1 MITARI
7 ETQGRVVYALRE
19 GELYREMKGDPF
31 SGMEKT
37 ERVYAPE
44 EIRLLAPVQPSKIL
58 AVGKNYAAHARE
70 FDGEPPASPIIFMKP
85 STCVIGPEE
94 TIVRPRI
101 SQRVDY
107 EGELAL
113 VVGKLARNVK
123 PEDFAQYVLGYTIL
137 NDVTAR
143 DLQRQ
148 DGQWTRGKGFDTFA
162 PIGPVITDEVDP
174 SNLRIITRL
183 NGKTVQD
190 SNTSRFLFSLGEIF
204 SFVTRFTTLLPGDVV
219 TTGTPE
225 GVGGMADGDVV
236 EVCIEGIGTLRNVVK
251 DEIL

>member
-7 ETQGRVVYALRE
+7 ETQGRAVYALRE

-113 VVGKLARNVK
+113 VVGKRARNVK

-174 SNLRIITRL
+174 SHLRITTRL

>member
-7 ETQGRVVYALRE
+7 ETQGRAVYALRE

-113 VVGKLARNVK
+113 VVGKRARNVK

-174 SNLRIITRL
+174 SNLRITTRL

-204 SFVTRFTTLLPGDVV
+204 AFVTRFTTLLPGDVV

>member
-7 ETQGRVVYALRE
+7 ETQGRAVYALRE

-85 STCVIGPEE
+85 STCVIGPDE

-174 SNLRIITRL
+174 SHLRITTRL

>member
-7 ETQGRVVYALRE
+7 ETQGRAVYALRE

-37 ERVYAPE
+37 ERVYSADE
-44 EIRLLAPVQPSKIL
+44 VRLLAPVQPSKIL

-70 FDGEPPASPIIFMKP
+70 FDGEPPKSPIIFMKP

-174 SNLRIITRL
+174 SHLRITTRL

-204 SFVTRFTTLLPGDVV
+204 AFVTRFTTLLPGDVV

>member
-7 ETQGRVVYALRE
+7 ETKGRVVYALRE

-44 EIRLLAPVQPSKIL
+44 EVRLLAPVQPSKIL

-70 FDGEPPASPIIFMKP
+70 FDGEPPTFPIIFMKP

-113 VVGKLARNVK
+113 VVGKRARNVK

-174 SNLRIITRL
+174 SHLRITTRL

-190 SNTSRFLFSLGEIF
+190 SNTSRFLFPLGEIF
-204 SFVTRFTTLLPGDVV
+204 AFVTRFTTLLPGDVV

>member
-7 ETQGRVVYALRE
+7 ETQGRAVYALRE

-70 FDGEPPASPIIFMKP
+70 FDGEPPASSIIFMKP

-113 VVGKLARNVK
+113 VVGKRARNVK
-123 PEDFAQYVLGYTIL
+123 PEDYAQYVLGYTIL

-174 SNLRIITRL
+174 SNLRITTRL

-204 SFVTRFTTLLPGDVV
+204 AFVTRFTTLLPGDVV

>member
-7 ETQGRVVYALRE
+7 ETQGRAVYALRE

-37 ERVYAPE
+37 ERVYSADE
-44 EIRLLAPVQPSKIL
+44 VRLLAPVQPSKIL

-70 FDGEPPASPIIFMKP
+70 FDGEPPKSPIIFMKP

-174 SNLRIITRL
+174 SHLRITTRL

>member
-7 ETQGRVVYALRE
+7 ETQGRAVYALRE

-113 VVGKLARNVK
+113 VVGKRARNVK

-174 SNLRIITRL
+174 SHLRITTRL

-204 SFVTRFTTLLPGDVV
+204 AFVTRFTTLLPGDVV

>member
-7 ETQGRVVYALRE
+7 ETQGRAVYALRE

-37 ERVYAPE
+37 ERVYSADE
-44 EIRLLAPVQPSKIL
+44 VRLLAPVQPSKIL

-70 FDGEPPASPIIFMKP
+70 FDGAPPTSPIIFMKP

-113 VVGKLARNVK
+113 VVGKRARNVK

-162 PIGPVITDEVDP
+162 PIGPVITDGVDP
-174 SNLRIITRL
+174 SHLRITTRL

-190 SNTSRFLFSLGEIF
+190 SNTSRFLFPLGEIF
-204 SFVTRFTTLLPGDVV
+204 AFVTRFTTLLPGDVV

>member
-113 VVGKLARNVK
+113 VVGKRARNVK

-143 DLQRQ
+143 DLQWQ

-174 SNLRIITRL
+174 SNLRITTRL

-204 SFVTRFTTLLPGDVV
+204 AFVTRFTTLLPGDVV

>member
-7 ETQGRVVYALRE
+7 ETQGRAVYALRE

-113 VVGKLARNVK
+113 VVGKRARNVK

-174 SNLRIITRL
+174 SHLRITTRL
-183 NGKTVQD
+183 NGKTMQD

-204 SFVTRFTTLLPGDVV
+204 AFVTRFTTLLPGDVV

-225 GVGGMADGDVV
+225 GVGSIADGDVV

>member
-7 ETQGRVVYALRE
+7 ETQGRAVYALRE

-123 PEDFAQYVLGYTIL
+123 PEDYAQYVLGYTIL

-174 SNLRIITRL
+174 SNLRITTRL

-204 SFVTRFTTLLPGDVV
+204 AFVTRFTTLLPGDVV

>member
-37 ERVYAPE
+37 ERVYSADE
-44 EIRLLAPVQPSKIL
+44 VRLLAPVQPSKIL

-113 VVGKLARNVK
+113 VVGKRARNVK

-174 SNLRIITRL
+174 SNLRITTRL

>member
-7 ETQGRVVYALRE
+7 EAQGRVVYALRE

-37 ERVYAPE
+37 ERVYSADE
-44 EIRLLAPVQPSKIL
+44 VRLLAPVQPSKIL

-70 FDGEPPASPIIFMKP
+70 FDGEPPTSPIIFMKP

-113 VVGKLARNVK
+113 VVGKRARNVK
-123 PEDFAQYVLGYTIL
+123 SEDFAQYVLGYTIL

-174 SNLRIITRL
+174 SNLRITTRL

-204 SFVTRFTTLLPGDVV
+204 AFVTRFTTLLPGDVV

>member
-7 ETQGRVVYALRE
+7 ETQGRAVYALRE

-37 ERVYAPE
+37 ERVYSADE
-44 EIRLLAPVQPSKIL
+44 VRLLAPVQPSKIL

-70 FDGEPPASPIIFMKP
+70 FDGAPPTSPIIFMKP

-113 VVGKLARNVK
+113 VVGKRARNVK

-162 PIGPVITDEVDP
+162 PIGPVITDGVDP
-174 SNLRIITRL
+174 SHLRITTRL